1 MRNAGPASLTLLPA
15 EGHPAW
21 SGLRDLAFLLG
32 EDAASL
38 AGRLAPATAAAI
50 GDLVRGMNCYY
61 SNLIEGHDT
70 RPIDIERALHADFAT
85 EPKRRDL
92 QREAAA
98 HIAVQAAI
106 DTDVIDATQPLSALA
121 RDIHRQFYERLPDS
135 LRWVEELGSG
145 RRVAVVPGAWREG
158 DVTIGVHVAPPAAEL
173 SSWMARFDECA
184 RAPERFGRA
193 ERLVAI
199 AAAHHRLLW
208 IHPFADG
215 NGRVARLLSHAL
227 LRRAEVGSPLWSVAR
242 GLARN
247 VAAYRTYLARA
258 DDPPQ
263 GLLDGRGILSDGRLA
278 EFCRFFL
285 AACVDQVRFMRALLS
300 PEALAGRVRE
310 FVAAEAAGGRLDS
323 RVQPLL
329 EQAALFGLVPR
340 GEVPGL
346 VNLSDRQA
354 RRLVQPLVARGLLTG
369 AKDAPL
375 RVAFPL
381 GESERLFPHLWA
393 PAGVAD
399 MIGLP
404 PDVADALQPPRAA

>member
-1 MRNAGPASLTLLPA
+1 MTLLPA
-15 EGHPAW
+15 EEHPAW
-21 SGLRDLAFLLG
+21 RTLRDSAFLLG

-38 AGRLAPATAAAI
+38 AGRLAPGTAAAV

-70 RPIDIERALHADFAT
+70 RPVDIERALHADFAA

-92 QREAAA
+92 QLEAAA

-106 DTDVIDATQPLSALA
+106 DTDALDAAQPPSVLA
-121 RDIHRQFYERLPDS
+121 REIHRQFYERLPDS

-145 RRVAVVPGAWREG
+145 RRVEVMPGQWRAG
-158 DVTIGVHVAPPAAEL
+158 DVKVGVHVAPPAEEL
-173 SSWMARFDECA
+173 SSWMARFDES
-184 RAPERFGRA
+184 APERFGRA

-227 LRRAEVGSPLWSVAR
+227 LRRSGVGSPLWSVAR
-242 GLARN
+242 GLARH
-247 VAAYRTYLARA
+247 VDAYRAYLARA

-278 EFCRFFL
+278 AFCRFFL
-285 AACVDQVRFMRALLS
+285 AACIDQVRFMRALLS

-310 FVAAEAAGGRLDS
+310 FVAAEAAGDRLD
-323 RVQPLL
+323 RRLQPLL
-329 EQAALFGLVPR
+329 EQAVLFGAVPR
-340 GEVPGL
+340 GDVPGL
-346 VNLSDRQA
+346 LGVSDRQA
-354 RRLVQPLVARGLLTG
+354 RRLVRPLIDRGLLTG

-375 RVAFPL
+375 RVGFPL

-393 PAGVAD
+393 ATGIATTLD
-399 MIGLP
+399 LP
-404 PDVADALQPPRAA
+404 PEVAGALQPPRAA

>member
-1 MRNAGPASLTLLPA
+1 M
-15 EGHPAW
+15 
-21 SGLRDLAFLLG
+21 LA

-38 AGRLAPATAAAI
+38 AGRLARGTTTAV

-70 RPIDIERALHADFAT
+70 RPVDIERALHADFAT
-85 EPKRRDL
+85 EPRRRDL
-92 QREAAA
+92 QLEAAA
-98 HIAVQAAI
+98 HISVQAAI
-106 DTDVIDATQPLSALA
+106 DTDAIDANQPLSKLA
-121 RDIHRQFYERLPDS
+121 AEIHRQFYERLPDS
-135 LRWVEELGSG
+135 LRWTEEVGSG
-145 RRVAVVPGAWREG
+145 RRVEVIPGQWREG
-158 DVTIGVHVAPPAAEL
+158 EVKVGVHVAPPADEL
-173 SSWMARFDECA
+173 PGWMARFDEA
-184 RAPERFGRA
+184 APERVGRA

-199 AAAHHRLLW
+199 AASHHRLLW

-227 LRRAEVGSPLWSVAR
+227 LRRAGVGSPLWSVAR

-247 VAAYRTYLARA
+247 VDAYRLYLARA

-263 GLLDGRGILSDGRLA
+263 GALDGRGVLSDGRLA

-285 AACVDQVRFMRALLS
+285 AACIDQVRFMRALLA

-310 FVAAEAAGGRLDS
+310 FVAAEATGGRLDA
-323 RVQPLL
+323 RVQALL
-329 EQAALFGLVPR
+329 EQAVLFGMVPR

-346 VNLSDRQA
+346 LGVSERQS
-354 RRLVQPLVARGLLTG
+354 RRLVRPLVDRGLLAG

-375 RVAFPL
+375 RIAVPL

-393 PAGVAD
+393 PAGVAMTLD
-399 MIGLP
+399 LP
-404 PDVADALQPPRAA
+404 PEVEAVLQPPRTV

>member
-1 MRNAGPASLTLLPA
+1 MQNAGPASLTLVPA
-15 EGHPAW
+15 EGHAAW
-21 SGLRDLAFLLG
+21 SVLRDLAFLLA

-38 AGRLAPATAAAI
+38 GGRLAPATAAAI

-70 RPIDIERALHADFAT
+70 RPVDIERALNADFAT

-98 HIAVQAAI
+98 HIAVQNAI
-106 DTDVIDATQPLSALA
+106 DSDAIDATQPLSALA
-121 RDIHRQFYERLPDS
+121 SAIHRRFYEQLPDS
-135 LRWVEELGSG
+135 MRWVEERGSG
-145 RRVAVVPGAWREG
+145 RLVEVVPGAWREG
-158 DVTIGVHVAPPAAEL
+158 DVTVGVHVTPSAEEL
-173 SSWMARFDECA
+173 PSWMARFDEC
-184 RAPERFGRA
+184 APERFGRA

-227 LRRAEVGSPLWSVAR
+227 LRRAGVGSPLWSVAR

-247 VAAYRTYLARA
+247 VAAYRVYLARA

-263 GLLDGRGILSDGRLA
+263 GMLDGRGILSDGRLA
-278 EFCRFFL
+278 AFCRFFL
-285 AACVDQVRFMRALLS
+285 AACIDQVRFMRALLS

-310 FVAAEAAGGRLDS
+310 FVAAEAAGGRLDG
-323 RVQPLL
+323 RVQPVL
-329 EQAALFGLVPR
+329 EQAALFGVVPR
-340 GEVPGL
+340 GDVPGL
-346 VNLSDRQA
+346 VGLSDRQA
-354 RRLVQPLVARGLLTG
+354 RRLVQRLVTRGLLTG

-381 GESERLFPHLWA
+381 GESERLFPNLWA
-393 PAGVAD
+393 PAGIANLV
-399 MIGLP
+399 GLP
-404 PDVADALQPPRAA
+404 PEVVDSLQPPRAV

>member
-21 SGLRDLAFLLG
+21 GELRDLAFLLG
-32 EDAASL
+32 ADAASL

-106 DTDVIDATQPLSALA
+106 DTDAIDAAQPLSALA
-121 RDIHRQFYERLPDS
+121 REIHRQFYERLPDS
-135 LRWVEELGSG
+135 LRWVEALGSG
-145 RRVAVVPGAWREG
+145 RRVEVVPGAWREAK
-158 DVTIGVHVAPPAAEL
+158 VTVGVHVAPPADEL
-173 SSWMARFDECA
+173 PGWMARFDEG
-184 RAPERFGRA
+184 APERFGRA

-227 LRRAEVGSPLWSVAR
+227 LRRAGVGSPLWSVAR

-247 VAAYRTYLARA
+247 VDAYRAYLARA

-278 EFCRFFL
+278 DFCRFFL
-285 AACVDQVRFMRALLS
+285 AACIDQVRFMRALLS
-300 PEALAGRVRE
+300 PEALAGRLRE
-310 FVAAEAAGGRLDS
+310 FVAAEAAGGRLDP
-323 RVQPLL
+323 RLQPLL
-329 EQAALFGLVPR
+329 EQAVLFGVVPR
-340 GEVPGL
+340 GDAPAL
-346 VNLSDRQA
+346 VGVSDRQA
-354 RRLVQPLVARGLLTG
+354 RRLVRPLVARGLLTG
-369 AKDAPL
+369 VKDAPL
-375 RVAFPL
+375 QVAFPL

-393 PAGVAD
+393 PAGVAMTID
-399 MIGLP
+399 VP
-404 PDVADALQPPRAA
+404 PEVAGALRPPRAA

>member
-21 SGLRDLAFLLG
+21 NRLRDFTFILG
-32 EDAASL
+32 QDAAGL
-38 AGRLAPATAAAI
+38 AGRLAPGTAAAV

-70 RPIDIERALHADFAT
+70 RPVDIERALHADFAA
-85 EPKRRDL
+85 EQKRRDL
-92 QREAAA
+92 QLEAAA

-106 DTDVIDATQPLSALA
+106 DTDAIDASLPPSALA
-121 RDIHRQFYERLPDS
+121 TEIHRQFYDRLPDS
-135 LRWVEELGSG
+135 LRRVEELGSG
-145 RRVAVVPGAWREG
+145 RRVEVIPGQWRGG
-158 DVTIGVHVAPPAAEL
+158 DVKVGAHIAPPADEL
-173 SSWMARFDECA
+173 SSWMARFDESA
-184 RAPERFGRA
+184 LERFGRS

-227 LRRAEVGSPLWSVAR
+227 LRQAGVGSPLWSVAR

-247 VAAYRTYLARA
+247 IDAYRAYLARA

-263 GLLDGRGILSDGRLA
+263 GTLDGRGLLSDGRLA
-278 EFCRFFL
+278 DFCRFFL
-285 AACVDQVRFMRALLS
+285 ATCIDQVRFMRALLV

-310 FVAAEAAGGRLDS
+310 FVAAEAAGNRLDT
-323 RVQPLL
+323 RVQPIL
-329 EQAALFGLVPR
+329 EQAVLFGVVPR
-340 GEVPGL
+340 GDVPGL
-346 VNLSDRQA
+346 VGMSERQA
-354 RRLVQPLVARGLLTG
+354 RRLVRPLVDRGLLTG

-375 RVAFPL
+375 RIAFPL

-393 PAGVAD
+393 PAGVAMALD
-399 MIGLP
+399 LP
-404 PDVADALQPPRAA
+404 PDVDDALRAPRAG

>member
-15 EGHPAW
+15 EGYPAW
-21 SGLRDLAFLLG
+21 GGLRDFAFMLG
-32 EDAASL
+32 EDAAGL
-38 AGRLAPATAAAI
+38 AGRLAPGTAAAV

-70 RPIDIERALHADFAT
+70 RPVDIERALHADFAT
-85 EPKRRDL
+85 EPKQRDL
-92 QREAAA
+92 QLEAAA

-106 DTDVIDATQPLSALA
+106 DTGAIDATQAPSALA
-121 RDIHRQFYERLPDS
+121 VEIHRQFYDRLPNS

-145 RRVAVVPGAWREG
+145 HRAEVIPGQWRG
-158 DVTIGVHVAPPAAEL
+158 GNVKVGAHVAPPAEEL
-173 SSWMARFDECA
+173 PGWMARFDECT
-184 RAPERFGRA
+184 PERFGRS

-227 LRRAEVGSPLWSVAR
+227 LRRAGVGSPLWSVSR

-247 VAAYRTYLARA
+247 VDAYRAYLARA

-263 GLLDGRGILSDGRLA
+263 GALDGRSILSDGRLA
-278 EFCRFFL
+278 DFCRFFL
-285 AACVDQVRFMRALLS
+285 AACIDQIRFMRILLA

-310 FVAAEAAGGRLDS
+310 FVAAEAAGNRLDA
-323 RVQPLL
+323 RIQPLL
-329 EQAALFGLVPR
+329 EQAVLFGVVPR
-340 GEVPGL
+340 GDVPAL
-346 VNLSDRQA
+346 VAMSGRQA
-354 RRLVQPLVARGLLTG
+354 RRLVRPLVDRGLLTG

-375 RVAFPL
+375 RIAFPL
-381 GESERLFPHLWA
+381 GESERLLPHLWA
-393 PAGVAD
+393 PAGVA
-399 MIGLP
+399 MTLNLP
-404 PDVADALQPPRAA
+404 PEIGEALRPPRAA

>member
-15 EGHPAW
+15 EGYPAW
-21 SGLRDLAFLLG
+21 GGLRDFAFMLG
-32 EDAASL
+32 EDAAGL
-38 AGRLAPATAAAI
+38 AGRLAPGTTAAV

-70 RPIDIERALHADFAT
+70 RPVDIERALHADFAT
-85 EPKRRDL
+85 EPKQRDL
-92 QREAAA
+92 QLEAAA

-106 DTDVIDATQPLSALA
+106 DTGAIDATQAPSALA
-121 RDIHRQFYERLPDS
+121 VEIHRQFYDRLPDS

-145 RRVAVVPGAWREG
+145 RQAEVIPGQWRG
-158 DVTIGVHVAPPAAEL
+158 GNVKVGAHVAPPAEEL
-173 SSWMARFDECA
+173 PSWMARFDECT
-184 RAPERFGRA
+184 PERFGRS

-227 LRRAEVGSPLWSVAR
+227 LRRAGVGSPLWSVSR

-247 VAAYRTYLARA
+247 VDAYRAYLARA

-263 GLLDGRGILSDGRLA
+263 GALDGRGILSDGRLA
-278 EFCRFFL
+278 DFCRFFL
-285 AACVDQVRFMRALLS
+285 AACIDQIRFMRILLA

-310 FVAAEAAGGRLDS
+310 FVAAEAAGNRLDA
-323 RVQPLL
+323 RVQSLL
-329 EQAALFGLVPR
+329 EQAVLFGVVPR
-340 GEVPGL
+340 GDVPAL
-346 VNLSDRQA
+346 VAMSGRQA
-354 RRLVQPLVARGLLTG
+354 RRLVRPLVDRGLLTG

-375 RVAFPL
+375 RIAFPL
-381 GESERLFPHLWA
+381 GESERLLPHLWA
-393 PAGVAD
+393 PAGVA
-399 MIGLP
+399 MTLNLP
-404 PDVADALQPPRAA
+404 PEVGEALRPPRAP

>member
-15 EGHPAW
+15 EEHPAW
-21 SGLRDLAFLLG
+21 GALRDSAFLLG

-38 AGRLAPATAAAI
+38 AGRLAAGTAAAI
-50 GDLVRGMNCYY
+50 GNLVRGMNCYY

-70 RPIDIERALHADFAT
+70 RPVDIERALLADFAA

-92 QREAAA
+92 QLEAAA
-98 HIAVQAAI
+98 HIAVQAAV
-106 DTDVIDATQPLSALA
+106 DTGAIDAEQPPCALA
-121 RDIHRQFYERLPDS
+121 REIHRQFYERLPDS

-145 RRVAVVPGAWREG
+145 RRVEVMPGQWRGG
-158 DVTIGVHVAPPAAEL
+158 DAKVGVHVAPPADEL
-173 SSWMARFDECA
+173 PSWMARFDEC
-184 RAPERFGRA
+184 APERFGRA

-227 LRRAEVGSPLWSVAR
+227 LRRAGVGSPLWSVAR

-247 VAAYRTYLARA
+247 VDAYRAYLARA

-278 EFCRFFL
+278 DFCRFFL
-285 AACVDQVRFMRALLS
+285 AACIDQVRFMRALLS
-300 PEALAGRVRE
+300 PEALAARVRE
-310 FVAAEAAGGRLDS
+310 FVAVEAAGNRLDA

-329 EQAALFGLVPR
+329 EQAVLFGVVPR
-340 GEVPGL
+340 GRVPAL
-346 VNLSDRQA
+346 VGVSERQA
-354 RRLVQPLVARGLLTG
+354 RRLVRPLVDRGLLIG

-375 RVAFPL
+375 HVAFPL

-393 PAGVAD
+393 PFG
-399 MIGLP
+399 IGTNLDLP
-404 PDVADALQPPRAA
+404 PEVEDALQPPRAA

>member
-15 EGHPAW
+15 ESHPSWRA
-21 SGLRDLAFLLG
+21 LRDLAFMLG
-32 EDAASL
+32 EDAAGL
-38 AGRLAPATAAAI
+38 AGRLAPGTAAAV

-70 RPIDIERALHADFAT
+70 RPVDIERALHADFAA

-92 QREAAA
+92 QLEATA

-106 DTDVIDATQPLSALA
+106 DSGAIDAAQPPSALA
-121 RDIHRQFYERLPDS
+121 AEIHRQFYDRLPDS
-135 LRWVEELGSG
+135 LRRIEELGSG
-145 RRVAVVPGAWREG
+145 RLVEVIPGQWRGGDARVGA
-158 DVTIGVHVAPPAAEL
+158 HVAPSADEL
-173 SSWMARFDECA
+173 SSWMTRFDEC
-184 RAPERFGRA
+184 APERFGRV

-227 LRRAEVGSPLWSVAR
+227 LRQVGIGSPLWSVAR

-247 VAAYRTYLARA
+247 VDAYRAYLARA

-263 GLLDGRGILSDGRLA
+263 SLVDGRGILSDGHLA
-278 EFCRFFL
+278 DFCRFFL
-285 AACVDQVRFMRALLS
+285 AACIDQVRFMRALLG
-300 PEALAGRVRE
+300 PEVLAARVRE
-310 FVAAEAAGGRLDS
+310 FVAIEAAGNRLDA
-323 RVQPLL
+323 RVASLL
-329 EQAALFGLVPR
+329 EQAVLFGVVPR
-340 GEVPGL
+340 GHVPAL
-346 VNLSDRQA
+346 VGVSERQA
-354 RRLVQPLVARGLLTG
+354 RRLVRPLLNRGLLTG

-393 PAGVAD
+393 LSGAATTLDLQPEVGN
-399 MIGLP
+399 
-404 PDVADALQPPRAA
+404 ALRPPRAE